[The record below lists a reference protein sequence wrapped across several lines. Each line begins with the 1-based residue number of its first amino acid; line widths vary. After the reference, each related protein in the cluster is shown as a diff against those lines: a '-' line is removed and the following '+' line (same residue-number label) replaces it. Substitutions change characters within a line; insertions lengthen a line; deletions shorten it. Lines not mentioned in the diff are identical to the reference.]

1 MAKILETNG
10 LTVTMT
16 AAEFSTFDRIVTYDQ
31 PANLTDT
38 VSLQIGSI
46 GTIDFSLALEGIRAV
61 EVFAFEGGN
70 TITTGDGDDTIHGSD
85 ASDTLNGG
93 KGNDTLYGSMYY
105 GSLGR
110 DILNG
115 GDGDDTIYA
124 TSKYAIVNGGAGSDI
139 IHVGRA
145 SKIDGGA
152 GVDRLNASG
161 DISKISISGVEILET
176 YFRQITITAA
186 QLSGFEWIGAGLTYD
201 EETGGTYWLSGAGS
215 VDLTQA
221 LGGVRKVNVHTS
233 ADGNTVTAGDLDDQ
247 LYGNAGDDILNGGA
261 GDDEFWDN
269 YSVDD
274 SDTFNGNGGR
284 DYIRAS
290 GGNDT
295 VDGGDGDDFLAIYR
309 LDGRVVT
316 AIGGSGWD
324 GMLAY
329 GDMKNFS
336 VSGVEVLDV
345 DGQSITAT
353 TAQLASFERILSY
366 ESHGAATY
374 SVTIFLSG
382 SGAIN
387 LSKALQDGGAAVVT
401 LSADGNTV
409 TGGARADTFIA
420 GAKSDTVN
428 GGGGVDTT
436 SYAAATVGVT
446 LNLANNALNAGGAAG
461 DSYSSVEN
469 IIGSQ
474 YGDSL
479 TGSSANNT
487 LDGGSGADTLVGGL
501 GDDTYV
507 IDSASDTIVEKTGEG
522 TDLVRTSI
530 SYALLGNLENLT
542 LSGTSDINGTGNSLA
557 NVITGNAGKNTLDGG
572 SGADTLIGGAG
583 SDTYVVDSA
592 SDKIVEKAA
601 EGTDLVRSSVS
612 YTIAGNV
619 ENLTLTG
626 TSHINGTGNGLVN
639 TIVGNAGNNMLDGG
653 LGADTL
659 IGGLGNDVY
668 SVGTS
673 GDKVVENADEGID
686 LVRASVSH
694 KLAANVEN
702 LTLTGSSDIYGKGNA
717 LANVLRGNAATNFLS
732 GGDGNDVLIGGG
744 GGDTFNGGAGFDTVS
759 YAGAAMRVESSLT
772 DYIDTSWAAL
782 GDTYSSIENLTGT
795 SYADRLTGNT
805 AANVLN
811 GGSGDDVLIGGAG
824 ADALIGG
831 SGLDWASY
839 AGASKGVTA
848 NLSDASVNSEHAKGD
863 TYSSIEN
870 LAGTSFADRLIGN
883 AAANTLDGSYGDDI
897 LTGGAGADK
906 LVGGSGVDRAS
917 YAGATRGVTASLSDA
932 SINTQDAKGDTYLSI
947 ENLTGSSFA
956 DRLTGNASD
965 NTVDGGD
972 GDDILIG
979 GAGADKLIGGNGIDR
994 ASYAGASK
1002 GVMANLSDASV
1013 NTQDAKGDTYSSIEN
1028 LTGSSFADRLT
1039 GNAGENTLD
1048 GGDGNDVLAGG
1059 AGVDKLIGGNGSD
1072 IFDFNSLSESGP
1084 TSIGRDII
1092 LDFTAS
1098 SGDRIDLSS
1107 IDANSSATGNQA
1119 FIFIGNGSFSGQA
1132 GQLRY
1137 QEIGSNTYIYADVNG
1152 DRTADFSIQLAEAL
1166 ALQKDYFV
1174 L

>member
-1 MAKILETNG
+1 
-10 LTVTMT
+10 MT

-61 EVFAFEGGN
+61 EVFAFEAGN
-70 TITTGDGDDTIHGSD
+70 TITTGDGDDTIYGSD

-93 KGNDTLYGSMYY
+93 KGNDTLYGSMNY

-124 TSKYAIVNGGAGSDI
+124 RSKYAIVNGGAGSDI
-139 IHVGRA
+139 IIAGTV

-152 GVDRLNASG
+152 GVDRLRTSG
-161 DISKISISGVEILET
+161 DISKISISGVEILEAVK
-176 YFRQITITAA
+176 QITITAA
-186 QLSGFEWIGAGLTYD
+186 QLSSFEWIGAGLYD

-274 SDTFNGNGGR
+274 NDTFNGNDGNDHITAWGR
-284 DYIRAS
+284 
-290 GGNDT
+290 NDT
-295 VDGGDGDDFLAIYR
+295 VNGGNGNDFLAISR
-309 LDGRVVT
+309 LGGRVVT

-324 GMLAY
+324 IMVAN
-329 GDMKNFS
+329 GDMKGLT
-336 VSGVEVLDV
+336 VSEVEVLDV
-345 DGQSITAT
+345 DGESITAT
-353 TAQLASFERILSY
+353 TTQLSSFERITNY
-366 ESHGAATY
+366 DSHGPATY
-374 SVTIFLSG
+374 SVTIFISG

-387 LSKALQDGGAAVVT
+387 FSKALQDVGAVVVT

-428 GGGGVDTT
+428 GGGGADTA

-469 IIGSQ
+469 IIGSR
-474 YGDSL
+474 YDDSL
-479 TGSSANNT
+479 TGNTANNT
-487 LDGGSGADTLVGGL
+487 LDGGLGTDTLAGGL
-501 GDDTYV
+501 GNDTY
-507 IDSASDTIVEKTGEG
+507 ILDSTSDTIVEKADEG
-522 TDLVRTSI
+522 TDLVRSSI
-530 SYALLGNLENLT
+530 SYALIGNIENLT
-542 LSGTSDINGTGNSLA
+542 LTGTSDIDGTGNGLV
-557 NVITGNAGKNTLDGG
+557 NIITGNAGRNILDGG

-583 SDTYVVDSA
+583 NDTYVVDSS
-592 SDKIVEKAA
+592 SDKIIEKTGGGMDIA
-601 EGTDLVRSSVS
+601 RSSVS

-626 TSHINGTGNGLVN
+626 TSNINGTGSSLINV
-639 TIVGNAGNNMLDGG
+639 IIGNAGDNILDGG
-653 LGADTL
+653 TGTDTL
-659 IGGLGNDVY
+659 IGGLGNDTY
-668 SVGTS
+668 LIDRA
-673 GDKVVENADEGID
+673 GDKAIENAGEGID
-686 LVRASVSH
+686 LVRASVSYV
-694 KLAANVEN
+694 LSGNLEN
-702 LTLTGSSDIYGKGNA
+702 LTLSGTADITAAGNE
-717 LANVLRGNAATNFLS
+717 LANVITGNSGGNTLS
-732 GGDGNDVLIGGG
+732 GGDGDDILIGGAG
-744 GGDTFNGGAGFDTVS
+744 YDDLRGGAGLDTAS
-759 YAGAAMRVESSLT
+759 YAGATKAVIASLV
-772 DYIDTSWAAL
+772 DTSYNSNDAS
-782 GDTYSSIENLTGT
+782 GDFYRSIENLIGT
-795 SYADRLTGNT
+795 NYADRLTGNT
-805 AANVLN
+805 AANVLD
-811 GGSGDDVLIGGAG
+811 GGDGDDVLIGGAG
-824 ADALIGG
+824 ADTLIGG
-831 SGLDWASY
+831 SGMDRASY
-839 AGASKGVTA
+839 AGANKGVMA
-848 NLSDASVNSEHAKGD
+848 SLSDVSVNTQDAKGD
-863 TYSSIEN
+863 TYASIEN
-870 LAGTSFADRLIGN
+870 LTGTSFADRLIGN

-897 LTGGAGADK
+897 LTGGGGADK
-906 LVGGSGVDRAS
+906 LVGGSGADRAS

-932 SINTQDAKGDTYLSI
+932 SVNTQDARGDIYFSI

-956 DRLTGNASD
+956 DRLTGNAGD
-965 NTVDGGD
+965 NTLDGGD

-979 GAGADKLIGGNGIDR
+979 GAGADRLIGGNGIDR

-1002 GVMANLSDASV
+1002 GVMANLSDAAV

-1039 GNAGENTLD
+1039 GNTGENTLD

-1059 AGVDKLIGGNGSD
+1059 AGVDKLIGGHGSD

-1084 TSIGRDII
+1084 TSIGRDVIV
-1092 LDFTAS
+1092 DFTAS

-1107 IDANSSATGNQA
+1107 IDANSNAVGNQA

-1137 QEIGSNTYIYADVNG
+1137 QEKGSNTYIYADVNG
-1152 DRTADFSIQLAEAL
+1152 DKSADFSIQLDEAM
-1166 ALQKDYFV
+1166 ALQKDDFM